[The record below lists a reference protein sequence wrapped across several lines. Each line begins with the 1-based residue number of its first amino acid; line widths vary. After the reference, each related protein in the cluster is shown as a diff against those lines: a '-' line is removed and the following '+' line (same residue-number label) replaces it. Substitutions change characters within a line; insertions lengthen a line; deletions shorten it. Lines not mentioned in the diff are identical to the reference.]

1 MPAGTTRK
9 KERKHS
15 PERQH
20 VHIENTAGFKE
31 EVKKDEQAIDKMKLL
46 KERYGD
52 GVFKQGKFGKDYEQ

>member
-1 MPAGTTRK
+1 
-9 KERKHS
+9 
-15 PERQH
+15 

-52 GVFKQGKFGKDYEQ
+52 GVFKQGKFGKDYEE